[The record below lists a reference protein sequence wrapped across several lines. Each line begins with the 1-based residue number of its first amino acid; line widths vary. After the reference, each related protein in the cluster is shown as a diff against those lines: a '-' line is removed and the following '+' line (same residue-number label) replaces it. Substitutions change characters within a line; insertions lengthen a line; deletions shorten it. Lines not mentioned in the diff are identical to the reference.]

1 MNSQNQDTNL
11 QQISPASAAYAEMY
25 APEAED
31 TANASSKRK
40 RKGKKKKRRGL
51 WIFLSLLLL
60 TAAGI
65 GVYKWR
71 SNAASELLREKL
83 TEQPFTFSG
92 IDYIDY
98 VTQDIGIPTEI
109 SLDNGKNL
117 KVAWHSNQAD
127 VLSTEGIVNRPEKQ
141 NAAVT
146 LTAEIKYGLGKGKVD
161 YPFTVVKTDTAAADS
176 VYVLTAEEI
185 ESGIGENNL
194 YITYDDK
201 NQIQSIY
208 GSFGSTKVTS
218 LDDAMQVV
226 ALYRPLMELDASVVF
241 TASNV
246 QPGAAGKTF
255 RLERSIDGISVYGE
269 AAVLTT
275 DEQGFLKSITLHITR
290 NTEIVREFTVS
301 EAELTPIAEKHFG
314 TTVVLDQIE
323 TYYSAVNGTIHPVY
337 RAVAMFSKE
346 QKSCCYSL
354 TVDGTTGEVLSESD
368 LFSNYR
374 GLGDTSV
381 DCEGLDAFGVNQ
393 TFQTSYKNLQYSPGY
408 VMHNTVSNL
417 RIIEGAT
424 DTWSQAEWDLYEFT
438 GHAISVYLNRSY
450 SHPIANLTKTWD
462 NPQAVSSYINL
473 QHAYRWYNMNLG
485 LKSFDGKGQEIRCV
499 VNVEILP
506 DNAAFC
512 PVGEFFLC
520 GPAGT
525 LLDYP
530 PCAALDTMAHEYT
543 HAVFMHMNGNKRL
556 ESFMGESIDEAYA
569 DIFACLIEDN
579 WVIGESL
586 SQYPMRDPSGH
597 SKNFLNGLKFPTTYF
612 GENWSRS
619 DCHINGILL
628 SRTAYR
634 MSLEGFSNDDIAKI
648 WFQSMQYGYSETSS
662 FTHVRGNVVA
672 AAREL
677 GYSEEQI
684 SIIEGLFTDVGIA
697 DVQTRR
703 IRNQAIAGDTF
714 RDDTQH
720 KQYLMIYFPLSTL
733 FGSPIYILEED
744 IGDEPVLTDKQVSA
758 LMEAYYSYALTTGD
772 TSHYEE
778 EREIEQE
785 ISVEYHRVSY
795 EELKFMRNIVGKF
808 TMFSNETISNSTG
821 IELSDADDFTKSFFV
836 YRTCLTTPYQFWKDY
851 ADVDYG
857 LLEQIKESKQNDE

>member
-117 KVAWHSNQAD
+117 KVAWHSNQED

-226 ALYRPLMELDASVVF
+226 ALYRPVMELDASVVF

-337 RAVAMFSKE
+337 KAVAMFSKN

-368 LFSNYR
+368 LLFSFW
-374 GLGDTSV
+374 DASDMMV

-393 TFQTSYKNLQYSPGY
+393 TFKTTYNGKY
-408 VMHNTVSNL
+408 VMNDPRFNL
-417 RIIEGAT
+417 RIIEGARSAWNKNDWKQYWVT
-424 DTWSQAEWDLYEFT
+424 NQDILVL
-438 GHAISVYLNRSY
+438 IPRSY
-450 SHPIANLTKTWD
+450 GPSITNFTKTWD
-462 NPQAVSSYINL
+462 NPLAVSSYINL
-473 QHAYRWYNMNLG
+473 QHAYRWYNLNLG

-499 VNVEILP
+499 VNA
-506 DNAAFC
+506 DYAYGNAAFQTNF
-512 PVGEFFLC
+512 EFILC
-520 GPAGT
+520 GAADAST
-525 LLDYP
+525 DYP
-530 PCAALDTMAHEYT
+530 LCASLDTMAHEYT
-543 HAVFMHMNGNKRL
+543 HAVFHHMNGNKSL
-556 ESFMGESIDEAYA
+556 ESFMGQSIDEAYA
-569 DIFACLIEDN
+569 DIFACLIEGN

-586 SQYPMRDPSGH
+586 AEYPLRDPSGH
-597 SKNFLNGLKFPTTYF
+597 SKNFVNGLKFPTTYF

-634 MSLEGFSNDDIAKI
+634 MSLEGFSSDDIAKI

-684 SIIEGLFTDVGIA
+684 SIIEGLFTDVGIT

-744 IGDEPVLTDKQVSA
+744 LGDEPVLTDKQVSA
-758 LMEAYYSYALTTGD
+758 LMEAYYSYAWTTGD

-785 ISVEYHRVSY
+785 ISVEYHRVSF

-808 TMFSNETISNSTG
+808 RMFSNETISNSTG
-821 IELSDADDFTKSFFV
+821 MELSDADDFTKSFFV